1 MKRFHWLAVFLC
13 IVAIACG
20 LMLPTT
26 GCTQSQVSAVVTK
39 IAAFIPSIESAN
51 SAVAAVVSAID
62 PAIAVPVLGV
72 TTIVN
77 TALAEVKTL
86 CANYAATPNATI
98 WQAIVSTWDGLIV
111 NGDGALLQ
119 AAQIKDAN
127 SKNLAT
133 IAIGS
138 LDALLHVVDGWISS
152 TQTKA
157 QVQARAQA
165 RQIKLDAVVRYWSQ
179 QDKDRV
185 AHELGTTDFN
195 TAYRE
200 ATAAGF

>member
-1 MKRFHWLAVFLC
+1 MRSTFKLSLFLC
-13 IVAIACG
+13 IVLIVCG
-20 LMLPTT
+20 LLPTS
-26 GCTQSQVSAVVTK
+26 GCTNSQIGPIVTK

-62 PAIAVPVLGV
+62 PAIAVPVAGV
-72 TTIVN
+72 TTVVN
-77 TALAEVKTL
+77 TALAEVKVL
-86 CANYAATPNATI
+86 CANYAANPSASI
-98 WQAIVSTWDGLIV
+98 WQSIVATWDGLLV

-127 SKNLAT
+127 SKNLVT

-138 LDALLHVVDGWISS
+138 LDALLHVVDGWIAG

-157 QVQARAQA
+157 QVQARVSQ
-165 RQIKLDAVVRYWSQ
+165 RQVKLDAVVRYWSA
-179 QDKDRV
+179 QDKAIV
-185 AHELGTTDFN
+185 AQQLGTDWN